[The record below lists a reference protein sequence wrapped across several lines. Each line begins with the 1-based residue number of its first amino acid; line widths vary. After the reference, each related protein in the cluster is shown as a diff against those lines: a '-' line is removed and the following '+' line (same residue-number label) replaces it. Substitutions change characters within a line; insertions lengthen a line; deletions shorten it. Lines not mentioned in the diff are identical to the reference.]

1 MATSVIRALQLAA
14 LLVLANI
21 AQAAVDPP
29 PAYKQIALPK
39 GVPAEVLY
47 SVALTEQGPAARRI
61 RSLALDIERRREIYY
76 YATRTAACT
85 ALLAAINLYGA
96 KSVDSGLGQVNI
108 GWNGHRFS
116 SPCDSLDPYKN
127 LDATSDILIEQRD
140 ALYASAPGR
149 PVDWIQVAGRYHRP
163 PAARRQIP

>member
-47 SVALTEQGPAARRI
+47 SVAQGIDSRQDRLRWGSRKPSARRQCI
-61 RSLALDIERRREIYY
+61 SRAVS
-76 YATRTAACT
+76 RTAAC
-85 ALLAAINLYGA
+85 
-96 KSVDSGLGQVNI
+96 SGRG
-108 GWNGHRFS
+108 
-116 SPCDSLDPYKN
+116 DSLM
-127 LDATSDILIEQRD
+127 S
-140 ALYASAPGR
+140 
-149 PVDWIQVAGRYHRP
+149 
-163 PAARRQIP
+163 

>member
-47 SVALTEQGPAARRI
+47 SVALTE
-61 RSLALDIERRREIYY
+61 S
-76 YATRTAACT
+76 
-85 ALLAAINLYGA
+85 
-96 KSVDSGLGQVNI
+96 
-108 GWNGHRFS
+108 
-116 SPCDSLDPYKN
+116 
-127 LDATSDILIEQRD
+127 
-140 ALYASAPGR
+140 
-149 PVDWIQVAGRYHRP
+149 
-163 PAARRQIP
+163 

>member
-47 SVALTEQGPAARRI
+47 SVALTEARSCCAANTFPGP
-61 RSLALDIERRREIYY
+61 
-76 YATRTAACT
+76 
-85 ALLAAINLYGA
+85 
-96 KSVDSGLGQVNI
+96 
-108 GWNGHRFS
+108 GH
-116 SPCDSLDPYKN
+116 
-127 LDATSDILIEQRD
+127 
-140 ALYASAPGR
+140 
-149 PVDWIQVAGRYHRP
+149 
-163 PAARRQIP
+163 